1 MKQPIIT
8 QIWAWKRIVLFF
20 VIVVCQSTNAQQT
33 LPMIRAHTK
42 TVDIRDGAVFQKG
55 IWNLTP
61 EAKPDIYYA
70 LLPEKERK
78 ITFYTDIDSISFDVK
93 SGFTYDFI
101 ILLNNKDTCYTQ
113 INSVPKEKIE
123 VATIDPELLKKD
135 FTFLK
140 EALLQ
145 EHGGLLRYQNRNEFT
160 QLSDSLFRT
169 LDHPMNQFEFGTL
182 IRFFLSFV
190 KDGHTGSSLPS
201 ELMQYYAR
209 HVRMFPIQLYFM
221 DERAFV
227 LCSEFDELP
236 SGTKLLS
243 IDGKPINDIRKELF
257 RYLSSD
263 GKIET
268 KKYWTLNRDAFP
280 FLYSWIFGIK
290 SGHTITYKTQTGLV
304 ENTHLN
310 ADFIKESCVPNR
322 HNDGKYLQLDY
333 KSGNIAVLT
342 IKTFS
347 SERLRQT
354 NEDLVR
360 FLQMSFKEI
369 QNKKV
374 NKLIIDLRNNSG
386 GDDQYGALLYSYLT
400 NRPFNYFA
408 SIESN
413 TKKLAISDHPGLDVQ
428 QPSMDNFKGK
438 VLFIINGL
446 SFSTASDICAIAKSD
461 NRGKFVG
468 EETGGG
474 YYGNTSGETFR
485 TTLPN
490 SKVNISIPKYK
501 YSNAVKKAKYPDR
514 GIIPDYVVIPSI
526 SDIINGKDVQLEYAL
541 GLTKK

>member
-1 MKQPIIT
+1 MEQSIIA
-8 QIWAWKRIVLFF
+8 QMWVWKGIVLLF
-20 VIVVCQSTNAQQT
+20 VIVVFESANAQQS
-33 LPMIRAHTK
+33 LPMIKASTK
-42 TVDIRDGAVFQKG
+42 TVDIRDGAFFQKD

-70 LLPEKERK
+70 LEPEKERK
-78 ITFYTDIDSISFDVK
+78 VTFYTDIDSISFDVK
-93 SGFTYDFI
+93 PGLTYDFI
-101 ILLNNKDTCYTQ
+101 ILLNNNDTCYTQ
-113 INSVPKEKIE
+113 INSIPKEKIE
-123 VATIDPELLKKD
+123 VSTIDPELLKKD
-135 FTFLK
+135 FTFLN

-145 EHGGLLRYQNRNEFT
+145 EHGGLFRYQDKKELI

-182 IRFFLSFV
+182 VRFFLSSL
-190 KDGHTGSSLPS
+190 KDGHTGTKLPS
-201 ELMQYYAR
+201 ELMQYYAE

-227 LCSEFDELP
+227 LCSEFSELAA
-236 SGTKLLS
+236 GTELLS
-243 IDGKPINDIRKELF
+243 IDGKTVNDIRKILF
-257 RYLSSD
+257 RYLPSD
-263 GKIET
+263 GSIET

-280 FLYSWIFGIK
+280 FLYAWVFGEK
-290 SGHTITYKTQTGLV
+290 SGYTITYKTQTGLV
-304 ENTHLN
+304 ENMLLK
-310 ADFIKESCVPNR
+310 ADFIKESCISTGYGNGR
-322 HNDGKYLQLDY
+322 YLQLDY

-342 IKTFS
+342 IRTFS

-354 NEDLVR
+354 NEDFVR
-360 FLQMSFKEI
+360 FLQLSFKEI

-374 NKLIIDLRNNSG
+374 KKLIVDLRNNGG

-400 NRPFNYFA
+400 NKPFNYFA

-438 VLFIINGL
+438 VLFLINGL

-490 SKVNISIPKYK
+490 SKINIAIPKYK
-501 YSNAVKKAKYPDR
+501 YSNAVKKAKYDDR
-514 GIIPDYVVIPSI
+514 GIIPDYVVLPSI
-526 SDIINGKDVQLEYAL
+526 SDIIIGKDVQLEYAL
-541 GLTKK
+541 RLTKK